1 MQSRFANE
9 LNKEQLD
16 AVTHVRGPS
25 IIMAGAGSGKTRV
38 LTYKAMYML
47 DSRTSKPQEL
57 LMLTFTNKAAAEMK
71 ERIMQKIDPA
81 LNPQFITA
89 RTFHSFCVLLLRKY
103 GPLGKRDRSFAILDT
118 GDQDSLAKEIIKER
132 PSSLRVSPASLLNF
146 VSSAKNMLET
156 PQMQKDAASDFF
168 QEHLAALYS
177 AYEKKL
183 EELNAFDFD
192 DLLVQTAR
200 TFQEKPTILSS
211 VQQNY
216 PFVLIDEY
224 QDTNHAQYRIASD
237 IGKNTRNITVVGDF
251 SQSIYSWRG
260 ADFTN
265 LEKFKDDF
273 PEATT
278 FSLEQNYRSTQ
289 PILTA
294 AFNVISNN
302 TGHPILKLW
311 TEKEKGEE
319 VQVVGLENDEEES
332 VFVISTVR
340 KLIEEEGYR
349 PSEIAI
355 LYRVNAQSR
364 IFEEMLIRAG
374 ISYKIYGG
382 VRFYERKEIK
392 DVLAC
397 LRLVLNPQDRLSLDR
412 INKLGKKRSRD
423 IQTKLQTVDAT
434 LTPEKLLQ
442 AILDKTPYLELLDP
456 DNEADASRLENI
468 KELVSVA
475 HSFETVQDFLDT
487 IALVETG
494 YEQEDAKVE
503 ERVNL
508 MSIHAAKGLEFR
520 AVFVVGL
527 EDGNLPHTRSLAN
540 DKSLQEERRLL
551 YVAITRAQEQLY
563 LTYVKRRM
571 VYGRTQYY
579 LPSQFLTEAGLVQ
592 DTSITF

>member
-1 MQSRFANE
+1 M
-9 LNKEQLD
+9 
-16 AVTHVRGPS
+16 
-25 IIMAGAGSGKTRV
+25 
-38 LTYKAMYML
+38 
-47 DSRTSKPQEL
+47 
-57 LMLTFTNKAAAEMK
+57 
-71 ERIMQKIDPA
+71 
-81 LNPQFITA
+81 
-89 RTFHSFCVLLLRKY
+89 
-103 GPLGKRDRSFAILDT
+103 
-118 GDQDSLAKEIIKER
+118 
-132 PSSLRVSPASLLNF
+132 
-146 VSSAKNMLET
+146 
-156 PQMQKDAASDFF
+156 
-168 QEHLAALYS
+168 
-177 AYEKKL
+177 
-183 EELNAFDFD
+183 
-192 DLLVQTAR
+192 
-200 TFQEKPTILSS
+200 
-211 VQQNY
+211 
-216 PFVLIDEY
+216 
-224 QDTNHAQYRIASD
+224 
-237 IGKNTRNITVVGDF
+237 
-251 SQSIYSWRG
+251 YSWRG

-273 PEATT
+273 PEAQT
-278 FSLEQNYRSTQ
+278 FTLERNYRSTQ

-294 AFNVISNN
+294 AYNVISNN
-302 TGHPILKLW
+302 NGHPILKLW
-311 TEKEKGEE
+311 TDKEKGEE

-340 KLIEEEGYR
+340 TLIEEEGYS

-397 LRLVLNPQDRLSLDR
+397 LRLVLNPQEKLSLDR
-412 INKLGKKRSRD
+412 IDKLGKKRSHA
-423 IQTKLQTVDAT
+423 IQEKLKKIEPT
-434 LTPEKLLQ
+434 LAPEKLLQ

-456 DNEADASRLENI
+456 DDEADASRLENI

-475 HSFETVQDFLDT
+475 HSFATIQDFLDT

-494 YEQEDAKVE
+494 YEQEDSKVE
-503 ERVNL
+503 ARVNL

-527 EDGNLPHTRSLAN
+527 EDGNLPHTRSLTN

-551 YVAITRAQEQLY
+551 YVAITRAQERLY
-563 LTYVKRRM
+563 LTFVKRRM

-579 LPSQFLTEAGLVQ
+579 LPSQFLTEAGLVT